1 MPSAMNT
8 HTHTLVRIY
17 KCKMYNKLTPDVKIT
32 PRANSFDKVKCL
44 KASAQE
50 KSPSMLSLT
59 DVFILQKNK
68 TQLCFP
74 GGGQIARKL
83 HRCRKFQPNSC
94 GFKPL
99 KPQLAT
105 SLTVFGAQDKIHSN
119 MEMVNNKDVFFFL
132 PFFAY

>member
-1 MPSAMNT
+1 MNT

-68 TQLCFP
+68 IKSSEHNCASPVEGRLRENFTAAANFSP
-74 GGGQIARKL
+74 
-83 HRCRKFQPNSC
+83 
-94 GFKPL
+94 
-99 KPQLAT
+99 
-105 SLTVFGAQDKIHSN
+105 TVVALNLSN
-119 MEMVNNKDVFFFL
+119 
-132 PFFAY
+132 PS